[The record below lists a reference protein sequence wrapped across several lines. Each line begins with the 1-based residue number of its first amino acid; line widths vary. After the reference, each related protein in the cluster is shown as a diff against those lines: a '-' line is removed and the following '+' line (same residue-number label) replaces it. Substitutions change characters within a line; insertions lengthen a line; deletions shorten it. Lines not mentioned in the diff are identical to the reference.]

1 MENLIT
7 CALLKF
13 TASQKARLFM
23 IKCNYHTHTTFSDG
37 KNTPEEMIQKAIS
50 LGFHSIGI
58 SDHAYT
64 DFCPDWS
71 IPKERLEEY
80 LQTLFQL
87 KEKYAGVI
95 NVLVGL
101 EQDAFAP
108 LPPKELDYCI
118 GSVHWLKKDG
128 EYIPLDESYETLK
141 DALSQHYHGDAN
153 AMAEDY
159 FALVSRY
166 AEAPEI
172 SIIGHFD
179 LITKFDE
186 KYFPLF
192 LPTPRYTAAWK
203 NAAQTLINSGK
214 IFEIN
219 TGALARNH
227 RKTPYPSEEILQFLA
242 KNGAKI
248 MINSDCHAAE
258 ALDFAFDEA
267 ECFAKKYGFDPVI
280 SM

>member
-1 MENLIT
+1 
-7 CALLKF
+7 
-13 TASQKARLFM
+13 M

-71 IPKERLEEY
+71 IPQERMEEY
-80 LQTLFQL
+80 LQTLFLL
-87 KEKYAGVI
+87 KERYSDVI
-95 NVLVGL
+95 NVRVGL

-108 LPPKELDYCI
+108 PPPKELDYCI
-118 GSVHWLKKDG
+118 GSVHWLKKNG

-141 DALSQHYHGDAN
+141 DAITQFYDGDADSL
-153 AMAEDY
+153 AEDY

-166 AEAPEI
+166 AEDSEI
-172 SIIGHFD
+172 SVIGHFD

-186 KYFPLF
+186 KYPPLF
-192 LPTPRYTAAWK
+192 LPTPRYTSAWQRAAK
-203 NAAQTLINSGK
+203 TLINSGK

-219 TGALARNH
+219 TGALARNY
-227 RKTPYPSEEILQFLA
+227 RTTPYPSEEILQFLA
-242 KNGAKI
+242 ENGANVLI
-248 MINSDCHAAE
+248 SSDCHTAE
-258 ALDFAFDEA
+258 TLDFAFQET
-267 ECFAKKYGFDPVI
+267 EYLAKQHGLSPVTSI
-280 SM
+280 